1 VFKIGIGLEGMIKK
15 WSARIKQLGVFVD
28 LCERFVARF
37 GYFALFIIMAI
48 PLMTDTV
55 PLYIFSIANREGKT
69 MKMEWFVVVNFIA
82 GVTRAIIFLVLL
94 DYFNIVNLVG

>member
-1 VFKIGIGLEGMIKK
+1 
-15 WSARIKQLGVFVD
+15 
-28 LCERFVARF
+28 
-37 GYFALFIIMAI
+37 MAI